1 MAVTFKTSAYAN
13 ITMLGEVATQM
24 LDLMGFGKGVP
35 GAIDAADVPRALE
48 NLEQALDR
56 IPRDAPPAAEA
67 DDEEPPVSLH
77 TRARPLLELLR
88 AAAADE
94 THVRWE

>member
-1 MAVTFKTSAYAN
+1 MAVTFKTRAYAN
-13 ITMLGEVATQM
+13 ITMLGEVAKTM
-24 LDLMGFGKGVP
+24 LELMRFGTSVP

-48 NLEQALDR
+48 NLEQALAR
-56 IPRDAPPAAEA
+56 IPRQEEAAGDGD
-67 DDEEPPVSLH
+67 DDEPAVSLH
-77 TRARPLLELLR
+77 ARARPLLELLR

>member
-1 MAVTFKTSAYAN
+1 MAVTFKTKSYAN
-13 ITMLGEVATQM
+13 ITMLGQVAAQM
-24 LDLMGFGKGVP
+24 LDMMGFGKAVP

-48 NLEQALDR
+48 NLEQALAR
-56 IPRDAPPAAEA
+56 VPRDVSPETDA

-77 TRARPLLELLR
+77 TRAAPLLELLR